1 VSEGSKADQY
11 RRAAAGWSRKQYAD
25 AHTYLERR
33 ADLVVS
39 LGPRLVDGDTVLDL
53 ACGDGGLGAFLRAH
67 GLRYHGVDATPEM
80 VAEAAQVLGE
90 DAVELGDLND
100 YEPPQPV
107 DATTVFRAI
116 YYARDRRAFFAHA
129 AGYTRRKLVFDL
141 NPRQFA
147 VADVAADLRAAGFE
161 RIELRPFFVP
171 QRLAL
176 PRPVAALARGAERSG
191 PLARLALRL
200 RFTYLVA
207 ASRAG

>member
-1 VSEGSKADQY
+1 MSEGSKTDQY

-25 AHTYLERR
+25 ARTYLERR
-33 ADLVVS
+33 AELVIS

-53 ACGDGGLGAFLRAH
+53 ACGDGGLGVFLRAR
-67 GLRYHGVDATPEM
+67 GVGYHGVDVTPEM
-80 VAEAAQVLGE
+80 VAEAARVLGA

-107 DATTVFRAI
+107 AATTVFRAV
-116 YYARDRRAFFAHA
+116 YYARDRRAFFAHVA
-129 AGYTRRKLVFDL
+129 AYTRRKLVFDL
-141 NPRQFA
+141 NPRQYA
-147 VADVAADLRAAGFE
+147 VADVADDLRAAGFE
-161 RIELRPFFVP
+161 RMELRPFFVP
-171 QRLAL
+171 QRVAL

-191 PLARLALRL
+191 PLARLALRV